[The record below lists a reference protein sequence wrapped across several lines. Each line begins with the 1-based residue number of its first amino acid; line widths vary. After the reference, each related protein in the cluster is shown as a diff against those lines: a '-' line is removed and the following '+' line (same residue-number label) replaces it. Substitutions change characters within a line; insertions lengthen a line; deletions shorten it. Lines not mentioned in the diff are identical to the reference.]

1 MKPFQVIF
9 VIASILILHG
19 INQQNKSTNPGSTSE
34 AKASFNLLEAIA
46 NDEAEVVEPI
56 EIFYQPVQQQ
66 QVRGDGRCPLARE
79 VLNATIVKPIQE
91 VREIM
96 QEGRSSIPVATY
108 YYQDQNGIVHQQWT
122 YQSSQPRYV
131 AGQPLRNV
139 MRAQPVRSLLRGVVQ
154 RFRCR

>member
-1 MKPFQVIF
+1 MIELPIVSKEKRTPKPSWLKIELPTGENYTRVKRI
-9 VIASILILHG
+9 VKEHKLHT
-19 INQQNKSTNPGSTSE
+19 ICE
-34 AKASFNLLEAIA
+34 
-46 NDEAEVVEPI
+46 
-56 EIFYQPVQQQ
+56 
-66 QVRGDGRCPLARE
+66 DGRCHLIRE
-79 VLNATIVKPIQE
+79 ALNATIVKPIKE